1 MSIALGNRHTFTSPT
16 FQTSAGTATDPTTAT
31 KFYLREHVDGTE
43 LEWTYNASPTAGTHY
58 PVGMQPI
65 VRVSAGL
72 YTLAYDTRKPERVTG
87 FWVGTGTVYD
97 ALQETLF
104 VRHSELA
111 ILDPPS
117 S

>member
-16 FQTSAGTATDPTTAT
+16 FATSAGTATDPTVV

-43 LEWTYNASPTAGTHY
+43 LEWTYNASPVAGTHY
-58 PVGMQPI
+58 PVGMNAV

-72 YTLAYDTRKPERVTG
+72 YTVAYDSRKPERVTG
-87 FWVGTGTVYD
+87 FWVGTGTVFV
-97 ALQETLF
+97 AQQETLF
-104 VRHSELA
+104 VRHAESA
-111 ILDPPS
+111 TIDPPS

>member
-1 MSIALGNRHTFTSPT
+1 MSIALGNRYTFSSPT
-16 FQTSAGTATDPTTAT
+16 FQTSAGTATDPTTV
-31 KFYLREHVDGTE
+31 KFYMREHVDGTE

-65 VRVSAGL
+65 VRASAGV
-72 YTLAYDTRKPERVTG
+72 YSVAYDSRKPERVTG

-97 ALQETLF
+97 AVMETLF
-104 VRHSELA
+104 VRHAELA
-111 ILDPPS
+111 LIDPPS